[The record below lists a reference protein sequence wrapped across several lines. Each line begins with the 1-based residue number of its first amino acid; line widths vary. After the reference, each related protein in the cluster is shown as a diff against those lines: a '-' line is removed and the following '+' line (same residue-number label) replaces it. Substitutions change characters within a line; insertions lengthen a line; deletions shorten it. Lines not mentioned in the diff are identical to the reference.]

1 MLLAAQKLSITD
13 TFDLQLSYNSEYLMA
28 MMFSLTGSSPG
39 TVKFP
44 FESFVWAVLVPKGN
58 LVGRYK
64 GYLMKTT
71 GQVDQITTKGKDASV
86 LER

>member
-1 MLLAAQKLSITD
+1 MSSLLLSD
-13 TFDLQLSYNSEYLMA
+13 
-28 MMFSLTGSSPG
+28 G
-39 TVKFP
+39 
-44 FESFVWAVLVPKGN
+44 LVPKGN

-64 GYLMKTT
+64 GYLMKTIFCPAL